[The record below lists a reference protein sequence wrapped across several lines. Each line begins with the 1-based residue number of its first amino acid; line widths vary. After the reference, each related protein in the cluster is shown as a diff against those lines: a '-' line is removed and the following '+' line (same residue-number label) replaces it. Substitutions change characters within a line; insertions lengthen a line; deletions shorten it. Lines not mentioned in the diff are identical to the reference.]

1 MRREESSRTALLSQR
16 WTGAQFGIVREVLD
30 PRRLLRTAAAG
41 MTILVAGCGSTPKE
55 SFYTLASAPPI
66 ESTAAAALTIHV
78 GPVAIP
84 DEVDRTPMVIRKG
97 PNVVDIED
105 FHRWAEP
112 LKTGIPR
119 AIAANLARELGAARV
134 SSGRLSNPN
143 ADVRV
148 TVDVTRF
155 ESSLTE
161 GATLEAAWT
170 VTPKTGA
177 AVNGR
182 TLARAPAASGDHAG
196 VAGAHSRALEQ
207 LAREVAAVIS
217 RPPSTPRPPARGG

>member
-1 MRREESSRTALLSQR
+1 MTTTSSH
-16 WTGAQFGIVREVLD
+16 
-30 PRRLLRTAAAG
+30 PRRRVPHLLLALA
-41 MTILVAGCGSTPKE
+41 LAGCGATPKE
-55 SFYTLASAPPI
+55 SFYTLASAAPV
-66 ESTAAAALTIHV
+66 ESAAAAAMTVHV

-119 AIAANLARELGAARV
+119 ALAANLARELGAARV
-134 SSGRLSNPN
+134 SSGRLSNPA

-170 VTPKTGA
+170 VTPKTGTPA
-177 AVNGR
+177 SGR
-182 TLARAPAASGDHAG
+182 TLARAPAGSADHAG

-217 RPPSTPRPPARGG
+217 RLPSTPRPNARGG

>member
-1 MRREESSRTALLSQR
+1 MNILPHRNASPR
-16 WTGAQFGIVREVLD
+16 
-30 PRRLLRTAAAG
+30 PRRRLPHWLAAAG
-41 MTILVAGCGSTPKE
+41 IAIALAGCGATPKE
-55 SFYTLASAPPI
+55 SFYTLASAPPV
-66 ESTAAAALTIHV
+66 ESTAPAAMTVHV

-119 AIAANLARELGAARV
+119 ALAANLARELGGARV

-155 ESSLTE
+155 ESSLTD

-170 VTPKTGA
+170 VTPKSGA

-182 TLARAPAASGDHAG
+182 TLARAPAGSGDHAG

-207 LAREVAAVIS
+207 LAREVAAAIS
-217 RPPSTPRPPARGG
+217 RPPSTPRPSARGG